1 MPLFPK
7 LRALQRRS
15 ELAQRRC
22 ETLLVQLSREDDAL
36 CYETE
41 ALERQIEGVQQWL
54 DSQQLT
60 GSVLDRNQLFT
71 QLRKQAVLQ
80 HQLHN
85 LALQRMQLHEQRQLL
100 ASRRTHQQRER
111 QLWLRKEHKYQR
123 WSTRERDQ
131 MRLQRLRQDEVE
143 LEERALWNR

>member
-15 ELAQRRC
+15 ELAQCRC
-22 ETLLVQLSREDDAL
+22 ETLLVQLSREDDGL
-36 CYETE
+36 CHEAE

-54 DSQQLT
+54 HSPQVT
-60 GSVLDRNQLFT
+60 GVVLNRDQLFA

-100 ASRRTHQQRER
+100 ASRRTRQQRER

-143 LEERALWNR
+143 LEEVALWNR